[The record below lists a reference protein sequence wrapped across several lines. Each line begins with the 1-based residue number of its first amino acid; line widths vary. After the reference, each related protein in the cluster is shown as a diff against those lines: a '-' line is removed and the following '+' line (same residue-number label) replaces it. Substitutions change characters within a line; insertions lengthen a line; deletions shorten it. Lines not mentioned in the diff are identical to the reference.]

1 MIKKLIYI
9 CAVMV
14 GSLSGLSSCSLDIP
28 PSDQYSDPDA
38 IVDISTARSLLSSV
52 YSLYPHYEYELSILG
67 DDFCPT
73 SIVGKDMSLK
83 NLYAWQ
89 DNSITTLAESLWGEY
104 YNTIASCNA
113 LLERVDNIT
122 LENASEE
129 KDKAAIIS
137 EAKALKAL
145 CYFNLLRLFAPAYD
159 KNPQADGIVL
169 KDELGLAFPKRSS
182 IETCTTTIRTLLTE
196 AAAVENNPDKNGWL
210 SQTAVYYLLAG
221 LAVACRHGFEIEN
234 ALDIAEKTYV
244 NVNIHQKENEDKLKS
259 LAQLPDSCEA
269 SADCLQQQRAIFEQ
283 YNVFS
288 PAMIDGIIRRL
299 RGYEDKTLRAD
310 LEGKPME
317 MLDLVHKYFHCG

>member
-52 YSLYPHYEYELSILG
+52 YSLYPHYEYEL
-67 DDFCPT
+67 
-73 SIVGKDMSLK
+73 
-83 NLYAWQ
+83 
-89 DNSITTLAESLWGEY
+89 SITTLAESLWGEY

-196 AAAVENNPDKNGWL
+196 AAAVENNPDKN
-210 SQTAVYYLLAG
+210 
-221 LAVACRHGFEIEN
+221 CM
-234 ALDIAEKTYV
+234 
-244 NVNIHQKENEDKLKS
+244 
-259 LAQLPDSCEA
+259 PDSMGKPQLMRRRCWKKRRMICSRRMVTEDFGKRLPA
-269 SADCLQQQRAIFEQ
+269 KSVYSLFIHRRVFMQ
-283 YNVFS
+283 VFS
-288 PAMIDGIIRRL
+288 LMRRTVI
-299 RGYEDKTLRAD
+299 TL
-310 LEGKPME
+310 
-317 MLDLVHKYFHCG
+317 H

>member
-1 MIKKLIYI
+1 M
-9 CAVMV
+9 CRHGGESV
-14 GSLSGLSSCSLDIP
+14 GIVFLFIGYS

-38 IVDISTARSLLSSV
+38 IVDISTARLLSSV

-122 LENASEE
+122 PENASEE

-169 KDELGLAFPKRSS
+169 KDELD
-182 IETCTTTIRTLLTE
+182 LLFRN
-196 AAAVENNPDKNGWL
+196 VLPSKPVRLL
-210 SQTAVYYLLAG
+210 S
-221 LAVACRHGFEIEN
+221 
-234 ALDIAEKTYV
+234 
-244 NVNIHQKENEDKLKS
+244 
-259 LAQLPDSCEA
+259 
-269 SADCLQQQRAIFEQ
+269 
-283 YNVFS
+283 
-288 PAMIDGIIRRL
+288 
-299 RGYEDKTLRAD
+299 
-310 LEGKPME
+310 
-317 MLDLVHKYFHCG
+317 VHY